1 MTMTNEPLETAG
13 STAVTTTKPQAQT
26 ILTGTENRIFDFA
39 EDAKVEIA
47 KSMNGLVV
55 SAHSWAANLDSVA
68 GAPMGDLA
76 RQAADLLGSIQRG
89 LEEKPV
95 SELVADGEALI
106 RRQPAIALGVAVAGG
121 FLLARLVRSGSNS

>member
-1 MTMTNEPLETAG
+1 MNEEPLDPTR
-13 STAVTTTKPQAQT
+13 SSPVTTEKPQSGT
-26 ILTGTENRIFDFA
+26 ILSGAENRIYDFA

-95 SELVADGEALI
+95 SELVSDGQDLI
-106 RRQPAIALGVAVAGG
+106 RRQPGIALGVAVASG
-121 FLLARLVRSGSNS
+121 FLLARIVRSGSAAE